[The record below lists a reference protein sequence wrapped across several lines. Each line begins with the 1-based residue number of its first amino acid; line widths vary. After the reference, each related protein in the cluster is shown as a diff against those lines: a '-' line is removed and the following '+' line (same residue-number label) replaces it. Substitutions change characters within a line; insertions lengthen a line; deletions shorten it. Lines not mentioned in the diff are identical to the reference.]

1 MAEMINISG
10 LTKSF
15 GPLKAVDDVNL
26 TVRGGEVLGFLG
38 PNGAGKTTTMRMIT
52 GFLDPTAGSVSV
64 CGHDVATD
72 AIAAREK
79 IGYLPEGAPLYGDI
93 TPQALLEFVAG
104 TRGFSGAQKDERIAR
119 AAERLALHEVLFR
132 PIDTL
137 SKGFKRRVGLAQAI
151 LHEPDVLILDEP
163 TDGLDPNQKRQVR
176 DLIRTMGRERAIIIS
191 THILEE
197 VEAVCTRAVLISHGR
212 IVFDGTPHELQ
223 ARSDRHNAVC
233 VRVRGDLVTRV
244 RPDLEAMPG
253 VTAVEVDG
261 ALERHATLRVLP
273 TNGRSIVQDV
283 SERLRAGGFEIE
295 GLYVEQ
301 GHLDEVFHKL
311 TAGH

>member
-151 LHEPDVLILDEP
+151 LHEPDVLIL
-163 TDGLDPNQKRQVR
+163 G
-176 DLIRTMGRERAIIIS
+176 RT
-191 THILEE
+191 
-197 VEAVCTRAVLISHGR
+197 HGR
-212 IVFDGTPHELQ
+212 SRPQPE
-223 ARSDRHNAVC
+223 APSP
-233 VRVRGDLVTRV
+233 
-244 RPDLEAMPG
+244 RPDSHHGARTGDHYLHPHSRRGGGG
-253 VTAVEVDG
+253 V
-261 ALERHATLRVLP
+261 H
-273 TNGRSIVQDV
+273 
-283 SERLRAGGFEIE
+283 AGGSHFPRADR
-295 GLYVEQ
+295 L
-301 GHLDEVFHKL
+301 
-311 TAGH
+311 